1 MVIRHMIYFSHLR
14 PPFSFKLGLISTA
27 LLLTT
32 ALANPALAE
41 SLTEISPRQI
51 ASDVQVQ
58 YNPETGTREYIAR
71 SFDPFEEN
79 PEMAG
84 TVNLRSVINAT
95 TINGQTIRGGALLDM
110 TFYYST
116 PSSDPYDVK
125 GLEEAVFL
133 SGEQTSVIRRDNR
146 VLECSEDVQDVVY
159 HHKDYYSP
167 SFHLGLYRPYRHYSG
182 HHGFGHFGYD
192 YGYGYGH
199 GFSRGSR
206 FRRGFGVGNR
216 RFRNARRDR
225 ARDRRRDRDDGVNGS
240 IRDNSGT
247 ETEGRR
253 RDGRRGRHGDRVR
266 EGRRDNDGRRGH
278 GRNRNNVDGNTD
290 TRRRD
295 GRRDRIR
302 GERRN
307 NGSTSRTDR
316 SNDNRSAGQ
325 GASTPRTTSPRT
337 STPNV
342 RTPRVR
348 TPRIRTPRSAR
359 GTEIPRPVPRT
370 EPSTPPR
377 SQRSNVSRSQ
387 RIKSRHSPRRGGK
400 NISRNRSIKMMSF
413 LLMAS
418 AWSRNVV
425 RNVDIQCAREEMLT
439 VHISQDRL
447 NAARFDGLTVLVL
460 DRTGQEF
467 PVFIPPNYIEGFR
480 SAVEGRVTPTNTA
493 PAYESG
499 SEIPIYK
506 APVTPNVE
514 IAPCPSGTTRQ
525 DDGTCL
531 TDSAIG
537 GYPRP

>member
-182 HHGFGHFGYD
+182 HHGFGHFGY
-192 YGYGYGH
+192 GYGH

-216 RFRNARRDR
+216 RFRNARR
-225 ARDRRRDRDDGVNGS
+225 
-240 IRDNSGT
+240 
-247 ETEGRR
+247 
-253 RDGRRGRHGDRVR
+253 DRVR

-295 GRRDRIR
+295 GRRGRHGDRIR

-316 SNDNRSAGQ
+316 SNDNRSAAQ

-342 RTPRVR
+342 RTPRV
-348 TPRIRTPRSAR
+348 RTPRSAR

-413 LLMAS
+413 LPMAS

-480 SAVEGRVTPTNTA
+480 SAVEGRVTSTNTA

-506 APVTPNVE
+506 APVAPNVE